1 MGKSSRRPPLPRVFI
16 QRMDAL
22 LGAEASD
29 FFDALESEPQVA
41 VRLHPEKWARTG
53 LSPQEHFPIAE
64 DVPWCANAYL
74 LEERVAFW
82 QDPLLF
88 GGAYYVSEPSG
99 LIVTEIFRRYGHPQA
114 LVADTCAAPG
124 GKTLQIASL
133 LDGGLIAAA
142 EAAPSRYSALVEN
155 VERWGYCHQVL
166 LRADSRA
173 FLSLPNTFDFVI
185 VDAPC
190 SGEGMFRKDP
200 HARRH
205 WRPQLCHQLPRVQ
218 RTILAHALYTLR
230 PGGYLLYSTCTFAP
244 EENELNI
251 QWLVDAFPGA
261 VESVAI
267 DFPTEWGIVEGLKH
281 YKDTRMRVQTYR
293 MYPHRVRGEGFF
305 FALMRKTAS
314 IALPSPAHKQG
325 KTTWSVASC
334 KAPYSL
340 PNRPLVALGD
350 RWFVAD
356 DTLIE
361 HMPTLS
367 QAPIRQ
373 VGQQLGICA
382 QQKPPHAL
390 ALLSPPIDAPHIAL
404 TYDEALRF
412 LRGETPHSIDGD
424 YVLAQ
429 YRNIALGWL
438 YRSGSPPKTKNALP
452 RPYRLRKVP
461 VLR

>member
-1 MGKSSRRPPLPRVFI
+1 MGKSNRRPPLPRVFI

-29 FFDALESEPQVA
+29 FFDALDSEPQVA

-64 DVPWCANAYL
+64 AVPWCANAYL
-74 LEERVAFW
+74 LEERIAFW
-82 QDPLLF
+82 LDPLLF

-99 LIVTEIFRRYGHPQA
+99 LIVTEIFRRYGHASA

-124 GKTLQIASL
+124 GKTLQISSL
-133 LDGGLIAAA
+133 LENGVVVAA
-142 EAAPSRYSALVEN
+142 EAIPSRYRALVEN
-155 VERWGYCHQVL
+155 IERWGYCHQVL
-166 LRADSRA
+166 LRADSSA
-173 FLSLPNTFDFVI
+173 FLALPNTFDFVL

-205 WRPQLCHQLPRVQ
+205 WRPQLCHQLPKTQ
-218 RTILAHALYTLR
+218 RSILAHALYALR

-251 QWLVDAFPGA
+251 EWLLDEFSGS
-261 VESVAI
+261 VESIAL
-267 DFPTEWGIVEGLKH
+267 DFPTEWGIEEGLHH
-281 YKDTRMRVQTYR
+281 YKDTHIHAWTYR

-314 IALPSPAHKQG
+314 IPPPSSAYKPY
-325 KTTWSVASC
+325 KTPWSVATC
-334 KAPYSL
+334 KAPYPL
-340 PNRPLVALGD
+340 PDCPIVALGD

-356 DTLIE
+356 DVVIE
-361 HMPTLS
+361 HIPTFAR
-367 QAPIRQ
+367 APIRH
-373 VGQQLGICA
+373 VGQQLGACT

-390 ALLSPPIDAPHIAL
+390 ALLSPPINAPKISL

-412 LRGETPHSIDGD
+412 LRGETPHSIDDD
-424 YVLAQ
+424 YVLAL
-429 YRNIALGWL
+429 YLNVPLGWL
-438 YRSGSPPKTKNALP
+438 YRSGTPPKTKNALP
-452 RPYRLRKVP
+452 RAYRLRKAP
-461 VLR
+461 ALH